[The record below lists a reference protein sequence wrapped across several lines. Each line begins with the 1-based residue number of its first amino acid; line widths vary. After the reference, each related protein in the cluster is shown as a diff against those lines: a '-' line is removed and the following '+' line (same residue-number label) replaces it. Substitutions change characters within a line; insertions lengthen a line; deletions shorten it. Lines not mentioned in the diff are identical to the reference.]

1 MNLILVCSEN
11 GSDKEYRVQ
20 LEQEGDGY
28 VVNFQYGRRGQ
39 ALKSGTK
46 TSKPLEHA
54 TAKKVFDKLVA
65 EKLAKGYVDTGEAS
79 SGFTKAIVNRPA
91 GNFLPQLCNAI
102 PEDQLSFY
110 LNSDEWGM
118 QEKMD
123 GERRSIQMS
132 QGGGVVGLNRRGLVV
147 DLPEGVASSVAWLY
161 RHLAPCV
168 LDGEIIGDKFYVF
181 DIFPYESEAFEVPVV
196 LPLSERY
203 QRLSNIDIIFQNVV
217 LVELATFRNGK
228 KNLLD
233 RVRFNNGEGVVFKKL
248 DSLYHPGRP
257 NSGGDWLK
265 FKFVE
270 SASCLVIG
278 TNAQRSVKIGLYD
291 TGDRHD
297 VIQGVAVVSIGNVT
311 IPPNHDIP
319 QSGDVVEVRYLYAY
333 KGGSLF
339 QPVYLGKR
347 TDVVE
352 AACHT
357 GQLKYYPGAASC
369 QN

>member
-181 DIFPYESEAFEVPVV
+181 DIFPYESEDFEVPVV

-217 LVELATFRNGK
+217 LVELATFRDGK

-248 DSLYHPGRP
+248 DSLYRPGRP

-278 TNAQRSVKIGLYD
+278 INAQRSVKLGLYD
-291 TGDRHD
+291 QGDL
-297 VIQGVAVVSIGNVT
+297 IQAGNVT

-347 TDVVE
+347 ADVVE

-357 GQLKYYPGAASC
+357 GQLKYYSGLHHVKTD
-369 QN
+369 

>member
-181 DIFPYESEAFEVPVV
+181 DIFPYESEDFEVPVV

-203 QRLSNIDIIFQNVV
+203 QRLSNIDIFFKNVV
-217 LVELATFRNGK
+217 LVES
-228 KNLLD
+228 
-233 RVRFNNGEGVVFKKL
+233 V
-248 DSLYHPGRP
+248 
-257 NSGGDWLK
+257 
-265 FKFVE
+265 
-270 SASCLVIG
+270 SCLVIG
-278 TNAQRSVKIGLYD
+278 INAQRSVKLGLYD
-291 TGDRHD
+291 QGDL
-297 VIQGVAVVSIGNVT
+297 IQAGNVT